1 LLIGNAMVL
10 EWLPLVVHKIMPDWA
25 AILVSTAAVVIV
37 AEIVPMS
44 ATTGP
49 QKV

>member
-1 LLIGNAMVL
+1 
-10 EWLPLVVHKIMPDWA
+10 MPDWA
-25 AILVSTAAVVIV
+25 AILTSTVAVVIV